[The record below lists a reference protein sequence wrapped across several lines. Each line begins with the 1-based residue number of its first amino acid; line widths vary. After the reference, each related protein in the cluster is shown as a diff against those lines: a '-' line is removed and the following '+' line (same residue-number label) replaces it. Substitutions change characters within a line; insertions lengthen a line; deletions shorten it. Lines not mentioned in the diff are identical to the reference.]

1 MITEKELGNG
11 NIYNIYSSSC
21 YYKLR
26 FVLFCEVSFLL
37 LFSLFIYIY
46 KWVRNRFCLGTENS

>member
-21 YYKLR
+21 YYKLL

-37 LFSLFIYIY
+37 LFSFFFLYI
-46 KWVRNRFCLGTENS
+46 